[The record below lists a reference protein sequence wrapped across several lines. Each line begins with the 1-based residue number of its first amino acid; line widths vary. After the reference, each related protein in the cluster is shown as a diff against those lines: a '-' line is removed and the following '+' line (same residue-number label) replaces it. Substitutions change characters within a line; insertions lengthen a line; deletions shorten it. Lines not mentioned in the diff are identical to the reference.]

1 MTAVHDREIGAQR
14 KRVEDPRLV
23 RGEGQY
29 VDDLRLPGTLEV
41 VFVRSDYAHARS
53 TASISSAALAAPG
66 VVAAWDGERVKDV
79 ARMTN
84 SIAIEDKNVSPL
96 PPLAHGKVTLAG
108 YPVVAVVAESKYAG
122 ARRRRAGR
130 DRLRAAARR

>member
-1 MTAVHDREIGAQR
+1 SGRSKANLPEATNNLVEDRMQAVHDREIGAQR

-41 VFVRSDYAHARS
+41 VFVRSDYAHAR
-53 TASISSAALAAPG
+53 INRVDLSAALASPG

-79 ARMTN
+79 RRMPN
-84 SIAIEDKNVSPL
+84 NIAIE
-96 PPLAHGKVTLAG
+96 
-108 YPVVAVVAESKYAG
+108 
-122 ARRRRAGR
+122 
-130 DRLRAAARR
+130 